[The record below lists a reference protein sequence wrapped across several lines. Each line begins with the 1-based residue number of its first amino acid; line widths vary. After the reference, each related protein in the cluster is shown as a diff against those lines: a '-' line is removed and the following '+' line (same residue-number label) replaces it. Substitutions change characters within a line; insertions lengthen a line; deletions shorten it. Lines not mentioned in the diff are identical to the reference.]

1 MFEEALRKDR
11 VYGGLWKIICVSN
24 CILFNHYDSPIFNIF
39 IGEIFKYCACA
50 SCTIQ
55 YTIGEELTQ
64 NPQNPPIRVKMKI
77 GDIEFEI
84 EAQPDQIQTAVDRIL
99 TTITE
104 RLKNT
109 NLAQVMER
117 PASLPRAETCRGVIQ
132 KLWEENWFNEP
143 RSLDDVHTEL
153 ARKGFHYD
161 RTAVAHAL
169 VDLVKDNILTRIGK
183 PRRYQYAQ
191 KRPPAK

>member
-1 MFEEALRKDR
+1 
-11 VYGGLWKIICVSN
+11 
-24 CILFNHYDSPIFNIF
+24 
-39 IGEIFKYCACA
+39 
-50 SCTIQ
+50 
-55 YTIGEELTQ
+55 LTEKQ
-64 NPQNPPIRVKMKI
+64 QKPPIKVKMKI

-84 EAQPDQIQTAVDRIL
+84 ESQEDQIQSTVDKIL
-99 TTITE
+99 ATVTEHLKTTS
-104 RLKNT
+104 
-109 NLAQVMER
+109 LAQVAER
-117 PASLPRAETCRGVIQ
+117 PTTPPRAETCKGVIQ

-143 RSLDDVHTEL
+143 KSLDEVHSEL

-191 KRPPAK
+191 KRPPT